1 MSLIKQCLAAL
12 TPAAIAL
19 SLLVASPHAHADA
32 QTLDEAA
39 GFLTEGRLVTAK
51 RTLLELDRSQLSSE
65 QVDRALELMMAIDR
79 RMRYADPN
87 DLSLEKAALALE
99 ESNVREAE
107 RHAHAVRR
115 ADTAKAEQRREATR
129 LLTEAAKLKEAMAPL
144 VEPAMM
150 QAVDAFSKAR
160 YAEAKTALDALHR
173 SGVEL
178 APAQLREIDRM
189 RERIMELERSRGR
202 PFQIEPASLGAL
214 SAAERSP
221 VVEQAQEEQDQSGAP
236 EQQDEQEES
245 AQPDREQEEDLFD
258 RALRFDAQRI
268 LAEADSAFEA
278 GRYNEALQ
286 KYRQILGPYS
296 QVIDADAQQKAE
308 RRISEINALLELSGP
323 DALEET
329 IRTRELRAEQVR
341 AEFDNLLQL
350 AREALEAGDTEQART
365 LAEQARLRL
374 SDSRDLF
381 SEQEVQQ
388 RLDRQ
393 GALVQEIIQ
402 TEEQIRQ
409 QEALE
414 RDLRLQR
421 EAEEQQR
428 QRQVERQQRINEAL
442 DRVRALQMEQKY
454 QEALQVVEQI
464 LFLEPRNPAGLLL
477 KDTLQDVI
485 LYRAFDET
493 QRAKNL
499 SYARESNRIQDSMI
513 LPDQL
518 LDYPADWPDISFRRG
533 EPAAFAESP
542 EDRRVLAELDSKRI
556 PASFTDNTLEDVVD
570 FIATVTNLNIDV
582 DWDSLQDVGVSR
594 DELVTLELQ
603 PLPARVVLDRVL
615 EKVSPD
621 AFSRANWAVND
632 GVVVIASDEAL
643 RKNTFIVIYDVRD
656 LLFQIPSFTEFPTLD
671 LDSVLGQGEG
681 GGEGSIF
688 EDEGEQEGERL
699 DREELRQRLI
709 EIIQTNV
716 DFEGWRDNGGDTGI
730 IQELNDNLIITNTAR
745 NHRQISGLLRQLRE
759 IRSIQIS
766 VEARFLTVNQDFFE
780 QIGFDLDVIF
790 NADNDQFTDA
800 LAQQELLQNVIT
812 PQVNDGRSSLL
823 PSDISPSF
831 FNPRTTTGRAGST
844 SDFVATF
851 DDQGEV
857 TDITLGAPR
866 FVATRPDGF
875 SQLPTNQNSNNIV
888 SSLINSPFAEEVLS
902 FNPALQF
909 AGTYLDD
916 IQVDFLV
923 EATQADR
930 RNVNLTAPRLTF
942 TNGNAANIFVTT
954 QQAFVSDLNPIVGT
968 NSVAFDPTVDVVS
981 TGFTLGLEGVVSA
994 DRRYV
999 TLTIRTSQA
1008 EVIDFADAEVTAQ
1021 TGGGTEAGAPSPQVT
1036 SAFQL
1041 PVVEVTSI
1049 STGATIPDRGT
1060 LLLGGQ
1066 RISNEVEVESG
1077 VPVLSKLPVI
1087 NRFFTNRI
1095 ESKQEAT
1102 LIILVKPTIIIQS
1115 EEEEKNFPGLL
1126 DSLENR
1132 FNTDF

>member
-1 MSLIKQCLAAL
+1 MSLIKHCLAVLA
-12 TPAAIAL
+12 AGAIAL
-19 SLLVASPHAHADA
+19 PLLAASPSANADT
-32 QTLDEAA
+32 QTLERAA
-39 GFLTEGRLVTAK
+39 GLLTEGRLVAAK
-51 RTLLELDRSQLSSE
+51 HALLELDRGSLSPAE
-65 QVDRALELMMAIDR
+65 VDRALELMMAVDR
-79 RMRYADPN
+79 RMRHADPN
-87 DLSLEKAALALE
+87 GLSIEKATLALE
-99 ESNVREAE
+99 EGNVREAE

-115 ADTAKAEQRREATR
+115 ADTAKPEQRREAAR
-129 LLTEAAKLKEAMAPL
+129 LLMDAAKAKQAMAHL
-144 VEPAMM
+144 VEPAMR
-150 QAVDAFSKAR
+150 QAVDAFADAR
-160 YAEAKTALDALHR
+160 YGEAKIAVDALYR

-178 APAQLREIDRM
+178 TSDQLREIDRI
-189 RERIMELERSRGR
+189 RDRIMELERARGR
-202 PFQIEPASLGAL
+202 IFDIEAVSLGAL
-214 SAAERSP
+214 SGANIP
-221 VVEQAQEEQDQSGAP
+221 NPMVEQAQDEQDQSGTDQP
-236 EQQDEQEES
+236 EES
-245 AQPDREQEEDLFD
+245 AQPDRQQEEDLFN

-268 LAEADSAFEA
+268 LAEADTAFEA

-286 KYRQILGPYS
+286 KYRQILGAYS
-296 QVIDADAQQKAE
+296 QVVDAPTEQRAE
-308 RRISEINALLELSGP
+308 RRISEINALLQLSGP
-323 DALEET
+323 DALEDT

-341 AEFDNLLQL
+341 AEFDNLLRL
-350 AREALEAGDTEQART
+350 SREALRAGDTEQART

-374 SDSRDLF
+374 SGNRDLF
-381 SEQEVQQ
+381 SEQEIEQ
-388 RLDRQ
+388 RLNQ
-393 GALVQEIIQ
+393 QAALVQEVIAA
-402 TEEQIRQ
+402 EEQIRQ
-409 QEALE
+409 REALE
-414 RDLRLQR
+414 RDLRLQQ
-421 EAEEQQR
+421 EAAEQQR
-428 QRQVERQQRINEAL
+428 QREMERQQRINEAL

-464 LFLEPRNPAGLLL
+464 LFLDPQNSAGLLL

-485 LYRAFDET
+485 IYREFDMT

-499 SYARESNRIQDSMI
+499 AYARESNAIQESMI

-542 EDRRVLAELDSKRI
+542 EDRRVLAELDAKRI
-556 PASFTDNTLEDVVD
+556 PASFTDNTLEDVID
-570 FIATVTNLNIDV
+570 FIATVTNLNLDV
-582 DWDSLQDVGVSR
+582 DWDSLDDIGVDR
-594 DELVTLELQ
+594 DDLVTLELQ

-621 AFSRANWAVND
+621 SFSRANWAVND
-632 GVVVIASDEAL
+632 GVVVVASDEAL

-671 LDSVLGQGEG
+671 LDSVLGQGQG
-681 GGEGSIF
+681 GGGQGSIF
-688 EDEGEQEGERL
+688 EDEGDEEGERL
-699 DREELRQRLI
+699 EKEELRQRLI

-730 IQELNDNLIITNTAR
+730 IQELNDNLIITNTSR

-790 NADNDQFTDA
+790 NAQNSQFDDA
-800 LAQQELLQNVIT
+800 LRQQELLQNVIT
-812 PQVNDGRSSLL
+812 PQVNDGRSALL
-823 PSDISPSF
+823 PSDIVPSF

-844 SDFVATF
+844 ADFTATF
-851 DDQGEV
+851 DDTTGEV
-857 TDITLGAPR
+857 DTIALTAPR
-866 FVATRPDGF
+866 FVATRPNGF
-875 SQLPTNQNSNNIV
+875 SQIPANQNSNNIV

-902 FNPALQF
+902 FNPALQI

-916 IQVDFLV
+916 VQVDFLV

-1036 SAFQL
+1036 SSFQL

-1077 VPVLSKLPVI
+1077 VPVLSKLPII

-1095 ESKQEAT
+1095 ESKSEAT

-1132 FNTDF
+1132 FNTGF